1 MQVHIVDIQTA
12 TIVFGMLS
20 KRISRSYKRVFK
32 TLKESAAVHEE
43 SETIIGFTMWVDNEG
58 LSSFFGYA
66 AVFIY
71 WKEIPKLVKMH

>member
-1 MQVHIVDIQTA
+1 MKFLIQSSFSRRNWNLSIGMQVHIVDIQTA

-43 SETIIGFTMWVDNEG
+43 SETIIGFTM
-58 LSSFFGYA
+58 
-66 AVFIY
+66 
-71 WKEIPKLVKMH
+71 